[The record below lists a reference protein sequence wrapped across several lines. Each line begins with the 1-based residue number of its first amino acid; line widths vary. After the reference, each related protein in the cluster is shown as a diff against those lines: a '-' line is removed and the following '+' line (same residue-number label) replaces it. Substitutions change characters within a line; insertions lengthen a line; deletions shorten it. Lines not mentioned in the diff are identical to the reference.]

1 MEDEVRTCARCGE
14 QASVPSGCLPSGWSL
29 ASDRRGVMFHCG
41 TCTRTNLRAIEG
53 KLDEG
58 WWEEG

>member
-1 MEDEVRTCARCGE
+1 MGDEVRSCAGCGE
-14 QASVPSGCLPSGWSL
+14 QATVPAGGLPADWSL
-29 ASDRRGVMFHCG
+29 ASDRRGVVFHCG

-58 WWEEG
+58 WEEGG